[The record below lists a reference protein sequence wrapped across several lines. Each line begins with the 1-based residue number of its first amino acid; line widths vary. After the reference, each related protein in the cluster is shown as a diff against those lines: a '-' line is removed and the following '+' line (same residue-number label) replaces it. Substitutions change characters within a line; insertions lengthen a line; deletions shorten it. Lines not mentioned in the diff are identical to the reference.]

1 MDFTTNNNYRKSVSQ
16 AENWQNIHNSNM
28 EIVDNCSSFI
38 TGTCGEDISIGSVC
52 CLYINGNIMLAL
64 AGDANRNYVVG
75 LACHSA
81 HNGQTVSIQT
91 KGKFSSGISGLTPN
105 SAYYSSTTVNGGLS
119 TIDTDLYIGYSLS
132 STEIFLNIKLED

>member
-28 EIVDNCSSFI
+28 EIADNCSSFI
-38 TGTCGEDISIGSVC
+38 TGSCGEDIPIGSIC
-52 CLYINGNIMLAL
+52 CLYTDGTIMLAL
-64 AGDANRNYVVG
+64 AGDASRNYVVG
-75 LACHSA
+75 LANHSA
-81 HNGQTVSIQT
+81 YDGQTISIQT
-91 KGKFSSGISGLTPN
+91 KGKFSCGISGLTPN